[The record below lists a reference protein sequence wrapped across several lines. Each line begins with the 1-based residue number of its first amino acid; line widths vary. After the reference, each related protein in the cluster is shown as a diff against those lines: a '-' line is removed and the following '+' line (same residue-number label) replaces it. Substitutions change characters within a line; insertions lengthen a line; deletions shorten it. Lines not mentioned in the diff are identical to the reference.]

1 MKLLNL
7 KIYISSII
15 YFLGIFLVLGIF
27 YVLLSKSVKKPTYIE
42 WTKSSYAS
50 GYQIQIK
57 NQKGIRI
64 VDKRLE
70 ENKYPITDLD
80 AGNYQMRVAVLSP
93 FSQPVVWSQWR
104 SLTIK
109 AKSKTEERIVEE
121 KSETLVDSKNKD
133 SDQQNATN
141 NMQDPLKDIPESSP
155 CLTTKIPKEVIKECK
170 KDYIVLDLDSNEK
183 RAIYNVYILGGT
195 NRSARIQILRY
206 YKNECKTANSTV
218 ITKLKSLLDSTDPR
232 INKNEKEEIHN
243 TLEIL
248 ENCK

>member
-1 MKLLNL
+1 M
-7 KIYISSII
+7 
-15 YFLGIFLVLGIF
+15 F
-27 YVLLSKSVKKPTYIE
+27 YVLISQSTKKSSYIE

-64 VDKRLE
+64 VDKKLD
-70 ENKYPITDLD
+70 ENKYSISDLES
-80 AGNYQMRVAVLSP
+80 GNYQMRVAVLSP

-109 AKSKTEERIVEE
+109 TKLKVAEKVIEEKTELL
-121 KSETLVDSKNKD
+121 TDAKNSD
-133 SDQQNATN
+133 SDQENSSKNQE
-141 NMQDPLKDIPESSP
+141 DPLTNIPESSP

-183 RAIYNVYILGGT
+183 RAIYNTYILGGT
-195 NRSARIQILRY
+195 NRSARIQILRSY
-206 YKNECKTANSTV
+206 RSDCKSSNSSV
-218 ITKLKSLLDSTDPR
+218 NSKLKSLLDSGDPR
-232 INKNEKEEIHN
+232 INKIEKDEIRK
-243 TLEIL
+243 TLEVL